1 MQRLQGLQ
9 NVKHIVRERRNRSG
23 KKSARVGEKKN
34 YWQRES
40 RWKSV
45 QNSLTCFVL
54 LSGVHMEKF
63 CDISHS
69 FPIIPLSIRHN
80 TTTELYDQKLT
91 TEQGKCL
98 HKCIH
103 SIIIYMFVWYN
114 LYIAYII
121 KEVVPF
127 CRVSQLIGMALKKN
141 ACWLLND
148 NTTKQSQGGY
158 ILLHRV
164 TTCYLINSNVTPG
177 K

>member
-69 FPIIPLSIRHN
+69 FPTILLCIRHN
-80 TTTELYDQKLT
+80 TTTELHDQNVT
-91 TEQGKCL
+91 TESKANCL
-98 HKCIH
+98 QICIYIY
-103 SIIIYMFVWYN
+103 SIITYMFVWFIHCICN
-114 LYIAYII
+114 EGSCVIL
-121 KEVVPF
+121 
-127 CRVSQLIGMALKKN
+127 RG
-141 ACWLLND
+141 
-148 NTTKQSQGGY
+148 QSTNR
-158 ILLHRV
+158 HS
-164 TTCYLINSNVTPG
+164 T
-177 K
+177 